1 VSDAVRTPARAVPVG
16 APVSRR
22 AIRRGR
28 REMAGRA
35 PWWLFLLLGAG
46 LTLMIGPFLWMLLG
60 AFKPNRELLTTT
72 PTVLPEDWTLSNF
85 SNLFSSLD
93 FATYFFNS
101 TLIAVV
107 VTVANL
113 LFCSMAG
120 YALAKLDF
128 IGRGK
133 IMALVLA
140 TLMVPSSVTLVP
152 LFVLMSKLG
161 LVNSYAS
168 VILPF
173 AAGAFGVFLMRQFML
188 GLPSDLLD
196 QARVDGAGEWRI
208 FWTIVLPL
216 VKPALATLG
225 IFQFLASWNNFLWP
239 LVALTDE
246 SKYTLPVAL
255 ATFAIGQNKADYGL
269 LMAGAVALVAPVIV
283 VFLLLQRHFT
293 QSIAMTG
300 LKG

>member
-1 VSDAVRTPARAVPVG
+1 MSAVRSSTPATAVVTP
-16 APVSRR
+16 APARSTRG
-22 AIRRGR
+22 GR

-35 PWWLFLLLGAG
+35 PWWLFVLLFAG
-46 LTLMIGPFLWMLLG
+46 LALMIGPFLWMLLG
-60 AFKPNRELLTTT
+60 AFKPNRELITTT
-72 PTVLPEDWTLSNF
+72 PTLLPENVTLDNF
-85 SNLFSSLD
+85 SSLFSRLD

-101 TLIAVV
+101 ALIAVV
-107 VTVANL
+107 VTLANL

-120 YALAKLDF
+120 YALAKVEF
-128 IGRGK
+128 AGRKALMG
-133 IMALVLA
+133 LVLA
-140 TLMVPSSVTLVP
+140 TLMVPGSVTLVP

-161 LVNSYAS
+161 LVNSYAA
-168 VILPF
+168 VILPY
-173 AAGAFGVFLMRQFML
+173 AAGAFGVFLMRQFMI
-188 GLPSDLLD
+188 GVPRDLLD

-208 FWTIVLPL
+208 FWQIVLPL
-216 VKPALATLG
+216 VRPALATLG
-225 IFQFLASWNNFLWP
+225 IFQFLATWNNFLWP
-239 LVALTDE
+239 LVVLTDE

>member
-1 VSDAVRTPARAVPVG
+1 
-16 APVSRR
+16 
-22 AIRRGR
+22 
-28 REMAGRA
+28 
-35 PWWLFLLLGAG
+35 
-46 LTLMIGPFLWMLLG
+46 MLLG
-60 AFKPNRELLTTT
+60 AFKPERELITTT
-72 PTVLPEDWTLSNF
+72 PTLLPQDFTLENF
-85 SNLFSSLD
+85 SGLFSRLD

-107 VTVANL
+107 VTLANL

-120 YALAKLDF
+120 YALAPMEF
-128 IGRGK
+128 AGRKTLMG
-133 IMALVLA
+133 LVLA

-152 LFVLMSKLG
+152 LFVLMSKLN

-188 GLPSDLLD
+188 GLPRDLLD

-208 FWTIVLPL
+208 FWQIVLPL

-239 LVALTDE
+239 LVVLTDE

>member
-1 VSDAVRTPARAVPVG
+1 MTATRTPSPAIPVA
-16 APVSRR
+16 APVSAR
-22 AIRRGR
+22 AKRRGR
-28 REMAGRA
+28 RELAGRA
-35 PWWLFLLLGAG
+35 PRWLIALLFAG
-46 LTLMIGPFLWMLLG
+46 LLLMIGPFIWMLLG
-60 AFKPNRELLTTT
+60 AFKPSAELRNVT
-72 PTVLPEDWTLSNF
+72 PTLLPQDPTLENF
-85 SNLFSSLD
+85 SNLFSKLD
-93 FATYFFNS
+93 FATYFANS
-101 TLIAVV
+101 ALIAAV
-107 VTVANL
+107 VTLANL

-120 YALAKLDF
+120 YALAKLEF
-128 IGRGK
+128 AGRSKVFG
-133 IMALVLA
+133 LVLA
-140 TLMVPSSVTLVP
+140 TLMVPGSVTLVP

-161 LVNSYAS
+161 LVNTYAA

-188 GLPSDLLD
+188 GLPRDLLD
-196 QARVDGAGEWRI
+196 AARIDGAGEWRI
-208 FWTIVLPL
+208 FWQIALPL
-216 VKPALATLG
+216 SKPALAALG

-269 LMAGAVALVAPVIV
+269 LMAGSVALVVPVIL

>member
-1 VSDAVRTPARAVPVG
+1 MSVVRTPSPVVPVA
-16 APVSRR
+16 APRESRTT
-22 AIRRGR
+22 RRGR
-28 REMAGRA
+28 RELAGRA
-35 PWWLFLLLGAG
+35 PWWLYVLLFAG
-46 LTLMIGPFLWMLLG
+46 LLLMIGPFVWMLLG
-60 AFKPNRELLTTT
+60 AFKPSAELRAVT
-72 PTVLPEDWTLSNF
+72 PTLLPADPTLQNF
-85 SNLFSSLD
+85 SNLFSKLD
-93 FATYFFNS
+93 FATYFLNS
-101 TLIAVV
+101 ALVAIV
-107 VTVANL
+107 VTLANL

-120 YALAKLDF
+120 YALAKLEF
-128 IGRGK
+128 AGRGK
-133 IMALVLA
+133 LFGLVLA
-140 TLMVPSSVTLVP
+140 TLMVPGSVTLVP

-161 LVNSYAS
+161 LVNTYAA

-173 AAGAFGVFLMRQFML
+173 VAGAFGVFLMRQFML
-188 GLPSDLLD
+188 GVPRELLD
-196 QARVDGAGEWRI
+196 AARVDGAGEWRI
-208 FWTIVLPL
+208 FWQIVLPL
-216 VKPALATLG
+216 TRPALAALG

-269 LMAGAVALVAPVIV
+269 LMAGAVALVAPVIL

>member
-1 VSDAVRTPARAVPVG
+1 MSSVQTPTPSVPLSAG
-16 APVSRR
+16 TARR
-22 AIRRGR
+22 ARSDKRV
-28 REMAGRA
+28 MSGRA
-35 PWWLFLLLGAG
+35 PWWLFVLLFAG
-46 LTLMIGPFLWMLLG
+46 LAVMIGPFLWMLLG
-60 AFKPNRELLTTT
+60 AFKPRTELIAVT
-72 PTVLPEDWTLSNF
+72 PTLLPESPTLDNF
-85 SNLFSSLD
+85 SRLFTKLD
-93 FATYFFNS
+93 FARYFFNS
-101 TLIAVV
+101 ALIAAV
-107 VTVANL
+107 VTLANL

-120 YALAKLDF
+120 YALAKLRF
-128 IGRGK
+128 PGK
-133 IMALVLA
+133 RPVFGLVLA
-140 TLMVPSSVTLVP
+140 TLMVPGSVTLVP

-161 LVNSYAS
+161 LVNSYAA

-173 AAGAFGVFLMRQFML
+173 VAGAFGVFLMRQFMH
-188 GLPSDLLD
+188 GVPSDLLD
-196 QARVDGAGEWRI
+196 AARVDGAGEWRI
-208 FWTIVLPL
+208 FWQIVLPL
-216 VKPALATLG
+216 VRPALAALG

-239 LVALTDE
+239 LVVLTDE

>member
-1 VSDAVRTPARAVPVG
+1 MSDAVRTPARAVPVA
-16 APVSRR
+16 APADAR
-22 AIRRGR
+22 ASRRGR
-28 REMAGRA
+28 REMSGRA
-35 PWWLFLLLGAG
+35 PWWLFLLLFGG

-60 AFKPNRELLTTT
+60 AFKPNRELITTT
-72 PTVLPEDWTLSNF
+72 PTVLPQDWTLENF
-85 SNLFSSLD
+85 SSLFSRLD

-107 VTVANL
+107 VTLANL

-120 YALAKLDF
+120 YALAKVEF
-128 IGRGK
+128 AGRRQV
-133 IMALVLA
+133 MWLVLA
-140 TLMVPSSVTLVP
+140 TLMVPGSVTLVP

-161 LVNSYAS
+161 LVNSYAA

-188 GLPSDLLD
+188 GVPNDLLD
-196 QARVDGAGEWRI
+196 QARIDGAGEWRI
-208 FWTIVLPL
+208 FWQIVLPL

-269 LMAGAVALVAPVIV
+269 LMAGSVALVAPVIV

>member
-1 VSDAVRTPARAVPVG
+1 MSVAEQPVPVA
-16 APVSRR
+16 APREARVT
-22 AIRRGR
+22 RRGR
-28 REMAGRA
+28 RELAGRA
-35 PWWLFLLLGAG
+35 PWWLYVLLALG
-46 LTLMIGPFLWMLLG
+46 LVLMIGPFVWMLLG
-60 AFKPNRELLTTT
+60 AFKPAAELRTVT
-72 PTVLPEDWTLSNF
+72 PTLLPQEWTLENF
-85 SNLFSSLD
+85 SNLFSKLD
-93 FATYFFNS
+93 FATYFVNS
-101 TLIAVV
+101 AIIAVT

-120 YALAKLDF
+120 YALAKLEWR
-128 IGRGK
+128 GRSK
-133 IMALVLA
+133 VFALVMA

-161 LVNSYAS
+161 LVNSYAA

-173 AAGAFGVFLMRQFML
+173 AAGAFGVFLMRQFMM
-188 GLPSDLLD
+188 GVPRDLLD
-196 QARVDGAGEWRI
+196 AARIDGAGEWRI
-208 FWTIVLPL
+208 FWRIVLPL
-216 VKPALATLG
+216 SKPALAALG

-269 LMAGAVALVAPVIV
+269 MMAGSVALVAPVV
-283 VFLLLQRHFT
+283 LVFLLLQRHFT
-293 QSIAMTG
+293 QSITMTG

>member
-1 VSDAVRTPARAVPVG
+1 VSAVRSSTPAAAVVTPARPT
-16 APVSRR
+16 RQ
-22 AIRRGR
+22 GR
-28 REMAGRA
+28 RELAGRA
-35 PWWLFLLLGAG
+35 PWWLYVLLFGG
-46 LTLMIGPFLWMLLG
+46 LTLMVGPFLWMLLG
-60 AFKPNRELLTTT
+60 AFKPNRELITTT
-72 PTVLPEDWTLSNF
+72 PTLLPENVTLDNF
-85 SNLFSSLD
+85 SNLFTKLE

-101 TLIAVV
+101 TLIAVI
-107 VTVANL
+107 VTLANL

-120 YALAKLDF
+120 YALAKMEF
-128 IGRGK
+128 AGRKPLMG
-133 IMALVLA
+133 LVLA

-161 LVNSYAS
+161 LVNSYAA

-188 GLPSDLLD
+188 GVPRDLLD

-208 FWTIVLPL
+208 FWQIVLPL

-239 LVALTDE
+239 LVVLTDE

>member
-1 VSDAVRTPARAVPVG
+1 MSAVGTPTPAVPVTVRS
-16 APVSRR
+16 ARETR
-22 AIRRGR
+22 QGR
-28 REMAGRA
+28 RELAGRA
-35 PWWLFLLLGAG
+35 PWWLIALLLAG
-46 LTLMIGPFLWMLLG
+46 LVVMIGPFVWMLLG
-60 AFKPNRELLTTT
+60 SLKPERELLASPPTLLPSSPTTDNYSE
-72 PTVLPEDWTLSNF
+72 LLSR
-85 SNLFSSLD
+85 LD
-93 FATYFFNS
+93 FARYFFNS
-101 TLIAVV
+101 ALVAAI

-120 YALAKLDF
+120 YALAKLRF
-128 IGRGK
+128 AGRNQVFG
-133 IMALVLA
+133 LVLA
-140 TLMVPSSVTLVP
+140 TLMVPGSVTLVP

-161 LVNSYAS
+161 LINSYAA

-173 AAGAFGVFLMRQFML
+173 AAGAFGVFLMRQFMF
-188 GLPSDLLD
+188 GIPGELLD
-196 QARVDGAGEWRI
+196 AARIDGASEWRI
-208 FWTIVLPL
+208 FWSIVLPL
-216 VKPALATLG
+216 SRPALAALG

-255 ATFAIGQNKADYGL
+255 ATFSIGQHKADYGL
-269 LMAGAVALVAPVIV
+269 LMAGSVALAAPVIL

>member
-1 VSDAVRTPARAVPVG
+1 VSAVRSSTPTAAVVTPARPTR
-16 APVSRR
+16 S
-22 AIRRGR
+22 GR
-28 REMAGRA
+28 RELAGRA
-35 PWWLFLLLGAG
+35 PWWLYVLLFGG

-60 AFKPNRELLTTT
+60 AFKPNRELITTT
-72 PTVLPEDWTLSNF
+72 PTLLPENVTLDN
-85 SNLFSSLD
+85 FSSLFTKLE

-101 TLIAVV
+101 ALIAVI
-107 VTVANL
+107 VTLANL

-120 YALAKLDF
+120 YALAKVEF
-128 IGRGK
+128 AGRKPLMG
-133 IMALVLA
+133 LVLA
-140 TLMVPSSVTLVP
+140 TLMVPGSVTLVP

-161 LVNSYAS
+161 LVNSYAA
-168 VILPF
+168 VILPY
-173 AAGAFGVFLMRQFML
+173 AAGAFGVFLMRQFMI
-188 GLPSDLLD
+188 GVPRDLLD

-208 FWTIVLPL
+208 FWQIVLPL

-225 IFQFLASWNNFLWP
+225 IFQFLATWNNFLWP
-239 LVALTDE
+239 LVVLTDE

>member
-1 VSDAVRTPARAVPVG
+1 MSLAEPVPVA
-16 APVSRR
+16 APRESS
-22 AIRRGR
+22 AARRGR
-28 REMAGRA
+28 REISGRA
-35 PWWLFLLLGAG
+35 PWWLYLVLGLG
-46 LTLMIGPFLWMLLG
+46 LVVMIGPFVWMLLG
-60 AFKPNRELLTTT
+60 AFKPAAELRTTT
-72 PTVLPEDWTLSNF
+72 PTLLPQDWTLKNF
-85 SNLFSSLD
+85 STLFSKLD
-93 FATYFFNS
+93 FATYFVNS
-101 TLIAVV
+101 AIVAVT

-120 YALAKLDF
+120 YALAKLEWR
-128 IGRGK
+128 GRSK
-133 IMALVLA
+133 VFALVMA
-140 TLMVPSSVTLVP
+140 TLMVPGSVTLVP

-161 LVNSYAS
+161 LVNSYAA

-188 GLPSDLLD
+188 GVPRDLLD
-196 QARVDGAGEWRI
+196 AARVDGAGEWRI
-208 FWTIVLPL
+208 FWRIVLPL
-216 VKPALATLG
+216 SKPALAALG

-269 LMAGAVALVAPVIV
+269 MMAGAVALVAPVIV

>member
-1 VSDAVRTPARAVPVG
+1 MSIAEPPPVVPVATPREERAV
-16 APVSRR
+16 
-22 AIRRGR
+22 RRGR
-28 REMAGRA
+28 REIAGRA
-35 PWWLFLLLGAG
+35 PWWLYVLLTAG
-46 LTLMIGPFLWMLLG
+46 MIVMIGPFAWMLLG
-60 AFKPNRELLTTT
+60 AFKPAAELRTVT
-72 PTVLPEDWTLSNF
+72 PTLLPQDWTLENF
-85 SNLFSSLD
+85 SNLFSKLD
-93 FATYFFNS
+93 FATYFMNS
-101 TLIAVV
+101 AIIAVT

-120 YALAKLDF
+120 YALAKLNF
-128 IGRGK
+128 AGK
-133 IMALVLA
+133 NKVFGLVLA
-140 TLMVPSSVTLVP
+140 TLMVPGSVTLVP

-161 LVNSYAS
+161 LVNSYAA

-188 GLPSDLLD
+188 AIPSELLD
-196 QARVDGAGEWRI
+196 AARVDGAGEWRI
-208 FWTIVLPL
+208 FWRIVLPL
-216 VKPALATLG
+216 VKPALAALG

-269 LMAGAVALVAPVIV
+269 MMAGAVALVAPVIL
-283 VFLLLQRHFT
+283 VFVLLQRHFT

>member
-1 VSDAVRTPARAVPVG
+1 MSAVRTPTPAAAVTRPAPARA
-16 APVSRR
+16 S
-22 AIRRGR
+22 RRGR

-35 PWWLFLLLGAG
+35 PWWLFVLLFAG
-46 LTLMIGPFLWMLLG
+46 LVLMIGPFVWMLLG
-60 AFKPNRELLTTT
+60 AFKPNRELIQTT
-72 PTVLPEDWTLSNF
+72 PTLLPQDYTLDNF
-85 SNLFSSLD
+85 SGLFSRLD

-101 TLIAVV
+101 ALIAVI
-107 VTVANL
+107 VTLANL

-120 YALAKLDF
+120 YALAKIEF
-128 IGRGK
+128 AGRGK
-133 IMALVLA
+133 IMGLVLA
-140 TLMVPSSVTLVP
+140 TLMVPGSVTLVP

-173 AAGAFGVFLMRQFML
+173 AAGAFGVFLMRQFMI
-188 GLPSDLLD
+188 GLPGDLLD

-208 FWTIVLPL
+208 FWQIVLPL

-239 LVALTDE
+239 LVVLTDE

>member
-1 VSDAVRTPARAVPVG
+1 MSAVRSPSPAAVVTQPAPARET
-16 APVSRR
+16 
-22 AIRRGR
+22 RRGR

-35 PWWLFLLLGAG
+35 PWWLFVLLFGG
-46 LTLMIGPFLWMLLG
+46 LVLMLGPFVWMLLG
-60 AFKPNRELLTTT
+60 AFKPNRELITTT
-72 PTVLPEDWTLSNF
+72 PTLLPQDVTLENF
-85 SNLFSSLD
+85 SNLFSRLD
-93 FATYFFNS
+93 FATFFFNS
-101 TLIAVV
+101 ALIAIV
-107 VTVANL
+107 VTAANL

-120 YALAKLDF
+120 YALAKLEF
-128 IGRGK
+128 PGQRK
-133 IMALVLA
+133 ILALVLA
-140 TLMVPSSVTLVP
+140 TLMVPGSVTLVP

-161 LVNSYAS
+161 LVNSYAA

-188 GLPSDLLD
+188 GLPRDLLD
-196 QARVDGAGEWRI
+196 QARVDGASEWRI
-208 FWTIVLPL
+208 FWQIVLPL
-216 VKPALATLG
+216 VRPALAALG

>member
-1 VSDAVRTPARAVPVG
+1 
-16 APVSRR
+16 
-22 AIRRGR
+22 
-28 REMAGRA
+28 
-35 PWWLFLLLGAG
+35 
-46 LTLMIGPFLWMLLG
+46 
-60 AFKPNRELLTTT
+60 
-72 PTVLPEDWTLSNF
+72 
-85 SNLFSSLD
+85 
-93 FATYFFNS
+93 
-101 TLIAVV
+101 
-107 VTVANL
+107 
-113 LFCSMAG
+113 
-120 YALAKLDF
+120 
-128 IGRGK
+128 
-133 IMALVLA
+133 
-140 TLMVPSSVTLVP
+140 MVPSSVTLVP

-161 LVNSYAS
+161 LVNTYAA

-188 GLPSDLLD
+188 GLPRDLLD
-196 QARVDGAGEWRI
+196 QARIDGAGEWRI
-208 FWTIVLPL
+208 FWQIALPL
-216 VKPALATLG
+216 SKPALAALG

>member
-1 VSDAVRTPARAVPVG
+1 MSVAEQPVPVAAPREARAT
-16 APVSRR
+16 RR
-22 AIRRGR
+22 DR
-28 REMAGRA
+28 REIAGRA
-35 PWWLFLLLGAG
+35 PWWLYVLLGLG
-46 LTLMIGPFLWMLLG
+46 LVLMIGPFLWMLLG
-60 AFKPNRELLTTT
+60 AFKPAAELRTVT
-72 PTVLPEDWTLSNF
+72 PTLLPQDWTLKNF
-85 SNLFSSLD
+85 DALFSKLD
-93 FATYFFNS
+93 FATYFVNS
-101 TLIAVV
+101 AIIAVA

-120 YALAKLDF
+120 YALAKLQWR
-128 IGRGK
+128 GRSKVFG
-133 IMALVLA
+133 LVLA
-140 TLMVPSSVTLVP
+140 TLMVPGSVTLVP

-161 LVNSYAS
+161 LVNTYAA

-173 AAGAFGVFLMRQFML
+173 AAGAFGVFLMRQFMYAV
-188 GLPSDLLD
+188 PTELLD
-196 QARVDGAGEWRI
+196 AARVDGASEWRI
-208 FWTIVLPL
+208 FWRIVLPL
-216 VKPALATLG
+216 SKPALATLG

-269 LMAGAVALVAPVIV
+269 MMAGSVALVAPVIV